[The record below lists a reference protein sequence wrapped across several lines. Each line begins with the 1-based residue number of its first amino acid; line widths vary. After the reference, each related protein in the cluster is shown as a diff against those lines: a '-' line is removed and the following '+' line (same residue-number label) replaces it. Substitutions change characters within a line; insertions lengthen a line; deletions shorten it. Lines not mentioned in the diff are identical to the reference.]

1 MVDFEEKMKDIISD
15 YYSTIGKFN
24 NVSNLILSKSY
35 LVNEND
41 SEETQREKEGQRREI
56 LVDLGRVAE
65 MAFKYLIKIRRMELF
80 PNEPYNDS
88 VINGNVVKGFKDKAT
103 LSLGVVK
110 DLGNKVHASKQ
121 DIEEILNFSS
131 VGPKAH
137 DFSYLYLIIDK
148 LMPDIREKV
157 NEITILLIKSNNSA
171 NVIYEEELDNY
182 EYIAFPN
189 KLLTYLEEQ
198 DEEQQMLIELI
209 EKRNETIFH
218 SGDIFTRLR
227 YYSNNPFD
235 KSFDVAE
242 VYKMVTQIV
251 YFIKLVH
258 LYNEKIS
265 FNSEVAFSYS
275 VLSNYPNLCRFTENE
290 LRQIYMHDRFQN
302 NPFDI
307 MNCMF
312 FSNLT
317 LDEIFEI
324 VNSNQIKKGDYSIIF
339 AFSLNLK
346 TILYFRS
353 NGIIKYEDMVK
364 ELTKKTS
371 KRNKKI
377 FNMINENRYTLEEYK
392 ELSKRFNSQ
401 KNPRILTLLDHL
413 QEESIMEL
421 VKYPKLLSFFINEF
435 YPNVNVSSY
444 QYNNKLFKNL
454 LLMKELQENPKLW
467 YALDVDQI
475 QIYSSISKLLINNPL
490 NDQIINKRNLNLDTI
505 IENIGLNIEY
515 FKDNPFLLYVIPIM
529 LDHDDNKEILN
540 ILMKHGLDINKLE
553 GFDSTI
559 FCFPLKLVRIIV
571 KILDFNKIPLIVENK
586 VNPVVMRIIS
596 MISKNY
602 NSNLKLIGRRILYNI
617 DHWHD
622 LKLIDDLNG
631 YILDTPQG
639 KRIQKFEEK
648 IMNTEQSKL
657 YNYINSGINYNNDD
671 YGYTY
676 VKHI

>member
-41 SEETQREKEGQRREI
+41 SEETKREKEGQRREI

-148 LMPDIREKV
+148 LMPDIREKL

-189 KLLTYLEEQ
+189 KLLTYFDEQ

-235 KSFDVAE
+235 KKFDVAE

-265 FNSEVAFSYS
+265 FNSEVVFSYS
-275 VLSNYPNLCRFTENE
+275 VLYNCSNFCRFTENE
-290 LRQIYMHDRFQN
+290 LRQLYMHDKFQN

-312 FSNLT
+312 FST
-317 LDEIFEI
+317 LSLEEIFEI

-353 NGIIKYEDMVK
+353 NGITKYEEMVQ
-364 ELTKKTS
+364 ELSKKTQN
-371 KRNKKI
+371 RNKKI
-377 FNMINENRYTLEEYK
+377 FSMINEERYTLEEYK
-392 ELSKRFNSQ
+392 ELSKKFNSRN
-401 KNPRILTLLDHL
+401 NPRILTLLDHL
-413 QEESIMEL
+413 EEESIIEL
-421 VKYPKLLSFFINEF
+421 TKYPKLLVFFISEF
-435 YPNVNVSSY
+435 YPKVNIASY
-444 QYNNKLFKNL
+444 QYNDKLFKSL
-454 LLMKELQENPKLW
+454 LTIEELKENPKIW
-467 YALDVDQI
+467 YGLDIDQLK
-475 QIYSSISKLLINNPL
+475 IYSSISKLLLNNPL

-505 IENIGLNIEY
+505 IENIRVNIEY

-529 LDHDDNKEILN
+529 LDNDDNKEILN

-559 FCFPLKLVRIIV
+559 FCFPLELVRIIV
-571 KILDFNKIPLIVENK
+571 KILDFNKIPLIVGNK
-586 VNPVVMRIIS
+586 VNQVVMAIVS

-602 NSNLKLIGRRILYNI
+602 NCDINLTSRRIIKNFE
-617 DHWHD
+617 DWHD
-622 LKLIDDLNG
+622 VKLSLLFNEYPI
-631 YILDTPQG
+631 DTPSG
-639 KRIQKFEEK
+639 KRFQKFEEK
-648 IMNTEQSKL
+648 IRTSDQIKL
-657 YNYINSGINYNNDD
+657 YDYIMSSINYTNNF
-671 YGYTY
+671 YGYSY
-676 VKHI
+676 VKHK